1 MKLHDARGQGGGGGF
16 AYWRV
21 PALPEVEFAE
31 GHGPV
36 ATAEA
41 PHFHAEG
48 QAVLLLAGARLVERE
63 SRPHRLT
70 GGELIW
76 IQPHA
81 VHTTRAIDGGDGAA
95 AHFLHAYL
103 PPALLRRLSPRR
115 PADAVRRVAPASAGQ
130 GPDLVARLR
139 ATASEAAALT
149 LLQALFD
156 LGPAPSGPVADQ
168 EHADTV
174 ARAHD
179 WLERHFAEPVSLEQ
193 LAEVAGLSRFHL
205 LRAFRRRYGLTPHAW
220 LLRRRVNHAKAL
232 LRAGASP
239 AAAAMASG
247 FADQSHLGLHF
258 RRLVGLTPAAYRR
271 A

>member
-1 MKLHDARGQGGGGGF
+1 VKAHVGRGDGGGF
-16 AYWRV
+16 AYWRA
-21 PALPEVEFAE
+21 PALPGIEFAE
-31 GHGPV
+31 GRGPV
-36 ATAEA
+36 ATTEA

-70 GGELIW
+70 GGEVIW
-76 IQPHA
+76 IAPQA
-81 VHTTRAIDGGDGAA
+81 VHTTRALDGGDGAA

-115 PADAVRRVAPASAGQ
+115 PVDAVRRVRPALAGD
-130 GPDLVARLR
+130 GPALVARLR
-139 ATASEAAALT
+139 AATSEAAALE
-149 LLQALFD
+149 LVQALFD
-156 LGPAPSGPVADQ
+156 LGPAPAATEADA
-168 EHADTV
+168 ELADAV

-193 LAEVAGLSRFHL
+193 LAEAAGLSRFHL
-205 LRAFRRRYGLTPHAW
+205 LRAFGRRYGLTPHAW

-239 AAAAMASG
+239 AEAALASG